1 MGLFTKTKKSAQG
14 GSASG
19 RNTEKKDA
27 VIAATPVTEAS
38 LGGMGRDISTILKHA
53 RITEKAS
60 MHQGL
65 GVYTFDIARSA
76 TKRDVMQA
84 VRALYKVTPR
94 VVRIVSIPTKA
105 RRNARTGKIGMTG
118 GGKKA
123 YVYLKKGETI
133 TIG

>member
-1 MGLFTKTKKSAQG
+1 MALFGKKKNTDTKAEAT
-14 GSASG
+14 
-19 RNTEKKDA
+19 TA
-27 VIAATPVTEAS
+27 VAPVSTQPS
-38 LGGMGRDISTILKHA
+38 MTRDISTILRHA

-65 GVYTFDIARSA
+65 GVYTFDIARAA

-84 VRALYKVTPR
+84 VRAVYGVTPHKVR
-94 VVRIVSIPTKA
+94 VVSIPTKS
-105 RRNARTGKIGMTG
+105 RRNARTGKVGFTG

-123 YVYLKKGETI
+123 YVYLKKGESI

>member
-1 MGLFTKTKKSAQG
+1 MALFGTKK
-14 GSASG
+14 
-19 RNTEKKDA
+19 NTEKKE
-27 VIAATPVTEAS
+27 AASVTPVAPALQS
-38 LGGMGRDISTILKHA
+38 FSDGRDISTILKHA

-65 GVYTFDIARSA
+65 GVYTFDIARAA

-84 VRALYKVTPR
+84 IRALYKVTPR
-94 VVRIVSIPTKA
+94 MVRIVSIPTKA

-133 TIG
+133 TF